1 MGISTH
7 YYTIHGIKTEWNSAF
22 SDLLDEVYDEVV
34 TPFVLMDLMG
44 GEYMIFGVALF
55 DSGDLRWGEEKD
67 TFIEIDPKSFT
78 KLEKKY
84 KKEFIAKFPQFA
96 HLMDSKF
103 KLMTIT
109 HYS

>member
-103 KLMTIT
+103 KLMTIA